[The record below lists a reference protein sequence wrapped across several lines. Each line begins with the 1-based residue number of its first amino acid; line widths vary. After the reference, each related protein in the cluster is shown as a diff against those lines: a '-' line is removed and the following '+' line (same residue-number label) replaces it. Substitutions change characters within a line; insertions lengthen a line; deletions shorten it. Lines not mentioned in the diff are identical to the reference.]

1 MLGLPRPRCRASALD
16 VGYDSL
22 SGFGYTFKK
31 LTGNALM
38 HSTPPDPILLHR
50 FPSPLGPMFVCASE
64 QGVCLLEFA
73 VSQRNEREFAEL
85 QRLLHTRIVAGEN
98 AHTRQAEAEIGEY
111 FAGTRQQFGVALHL
125 PGTAFQQQVWA
136 ALQQIPYGDTASYQ
150 QQAERLGNPAA
161 IRAVAGANGAN
172 RVSII
177 VPCHRVIGKDGS
189 LTGYGGGLQRKA
201 WLLQH
206 EQRSRFGEAQPQ
218 LF

>member
-1 MLGLPRPRCRASALD
+1 MTAPAL
-16 VGYDSL
+16 
-22 SGFGYTFKK
+22 
-31 LTGNALM
+31 
-38 HSTPPDPILLHR
+38 LLHR
-50 FPSPLGPMFVCASE
+50 FHSPLGPMFVCASE

-85 QRLLHTRIVAGEN
+85 QRLLGSRILAGEN
-98 AHTRQAEAEIGEY
+98 DHTHQTESEIGEY

-125 PGTAFQQQVWA
+125 PGTAFQQQVWQ
-136 ALQQIPYGDTASYQ
+136 ALQTIPYGDTTSYQ
-150 QQAERLGNPAA
+150 QQADRLGKPAA

-172 RVSII
+172 RVAII

-201 WLLQH
+201 WLLAH
-206 EQRSRFGEAQPQ
+206 EQRSRFGDTQPQ

>member
-1 MLGLPRPRCRASALD
+1 
-16 VGYDSL
+16 
-22 SGFGYTFKK
+22 
-31 LTGNALM
+31 
-38 HSTPPDPILLHR
+38 
-50 FPSPLGPMFVCASE
+50 MFVCASE

-85 QRLLHTRIVAGEN
+85 QRLLGSRILAGEN
-98 AHTRQAEAEIGEY
+98 DHTRQAESEIGEY

-125 PGTAFQQQVWA
+125 PGTAFQQQVWQ
-136 ALQQIPYGDTASYQ
+136 ALQTIPYGDTTSYQ
-150 QQAERLGNPAA
+150 QQADRLGKPAA

-172 RVSII
+172 RVAII

-201 WLLQH
+201 WLLAH
-206 EQRSRFGEAQPQ
+206 EQCSRFGDTQPQ

>member
-1 MLGLPRPRCRASALD
+1 
-16 VGYDSL
+16 
-22 SGFGYTFKK
+22 
-31 LTGNALM
+31 M
-38 HSTPPDPILLHR
+38 HSKQHAPILLHR
-50 FPSPLGPMFVCASE
+50 FHSPLGPMFVCASE

-73 VSQRNEREFAEL
+73 VSRRVEREFEDL

-125 PGTAFQQQVWA
+125 PGTAFQQQVWD
-136 ALQQIPYGDTASYQ
+136 ALQAIPYGDTASYQ

-206 EQRSRFGEAQPQ
+206 EQRNRFGEAQPQ